1 MLRCAAVDR
10 TLLPAVVDISPIKQG
25 RRMPGTDIPVVG
37 PGQLTAVRPAKVLL
51 FLADLMTEA
60 RDAFPEVEAS
70 GGQWVNIDWL
80 SLGCHNGTRRHQASR
95 GDRTDAA
102 YWSPAGKA
110 QGSQAAQGCQ
120 PARPVLRAGAGGF
133 RLNWRRVPD
142 SRVAT
147 SRRRPPA
154 RRRLRYARESRG
166 GGRPGGSIGRRSSK
180 LGWRLR
186 RSGTPSFLLYR
197 GCRRSALCRP
207 G

>member
-1 MLRCAAVDR
+1 
-10 TLLPAVVDISPIKQG
+10 
-25 RRMPGTDIPVVG
+25 MPGTDIPMVG

-51 FLADLMTEA
+51 SLADLMTEA

-80 SLGCHNGTRRHQASR
+80 SLGCRNGTRSHQASR

-110 QGSQAAQGCQ
+110 QGSQAAQERQ

-133 RLNWRRVPD
+133 RLNWRRAPD

-147 SRRRPPA
+147 SRRRPPLA
-154 RRRLRYARESRG
+154 ADSD
-166 GGRPGGSIGRRSSK
+166 
-180 LGWRLR
+180 
-186 RSGTPSFLLYR
+186 TPENLAEVVGQADR
-197 GCRRSALCRP
+197 
-207 G
+207 